1 MTPQK
6 RTPTA
11 LAGAAGESKN
21 SESPGINISHSP
33 TTGKGEEISGNS
45 PIS

>member
-21 SESPGINISHSP
+21 SESQTPGMN
-33 TTGKGEEISGNS
+33 
-45 PIS
+45 